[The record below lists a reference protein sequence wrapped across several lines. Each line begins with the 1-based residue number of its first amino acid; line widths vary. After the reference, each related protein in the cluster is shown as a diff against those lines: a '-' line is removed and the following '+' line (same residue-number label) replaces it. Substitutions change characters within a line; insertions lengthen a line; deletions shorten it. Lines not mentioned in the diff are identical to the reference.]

1 MRTDPR
7 VTRSRTAILEACAE
21 LLAEEG
27 FPGVTIEAVAARS
40 GAAKTTVYRHWES
53 REALL
58 IEAFGTCAH
67 PPEPLP
73 GTGSL
78 RDDVAAVL
86 GGLADKLN
94 ESAWSAT
101 MCSLIDAARRDEGL
115 AALHAATLA
124 DRQRPLAATL
134 ERGIASGDLPT
145 GFDMEVGIAALAGPL
160 FYRSMVAREP
170 VTQGF
175 IDAVIDAVLP
185 ALPAPAQD
193 R

>member
-7 VTRSRTAILEACAE
+7 VTRSRATILEACAE

-27 FPGVTIEAVAARS
+27 FSGVTIEAVAARS

-67 PPEPLP
+67 PPGSFP

-86 GGLADKLN
+86 GGLAGKLN

-101 MCSLIDAARRDEGL
+101 MCSLIDAASRDEGL
-115 AALHAATLA
+115 AALHAVTLA
-124 DRQRPLAATL
+124 ERQRPLAAAL
-134 ERGIASGDLPT
+134 ERGIASGDLPAD
-145 GFDMEVGIAALAGPL
+145 FDMEVGIAGLAGPL
-160 FYRSMVAREP
+160 FYRSMVQREP
-170 VTQGF
+170 VTQEF
-175 IDAVIDAVLP
+175 IDAVVDAALP
-185 ALPAPAQD
+185 ALPTPAED